1 MGVNCEYCVKRV
13 MVVLCLELWKCYV
26 RNYRNWQ
33 IHVKYYY
40 LCLNF
45 DLCKCSK
52 ELILQYG
59 SFLSCFRYH
68 GSRKIFSEN
77 LMGCFLYKY
86 HLHLKLSKSR
96 TDDIVASPSIFRGQ
110 QVCSCSCALPDCVVV
125 HSFSSRARA
134 SSSLAALHCTR
145 PLPGLAWSCCSALCS
160 VKLCCSFSVV

>member
-1 MGVNCEYCVKRV
+1 MNMLRINET
-13 MVVLCLELWKCYV
+13 
-26 RNYRNWQ
+26 Q
-33 IHVKYYY
+33 
-40 LCLNF
+40 
-45 DLCKCSK
+45 
-52 ELILQYG
+52 
-59 SFLSCFRYH
+59 
-68 GSRKIFSEN
+68 N

-160 VKLCCSFSVV
+160 VKLCCSFSVVWDVQCRGQWSVSSGQRWTLWTAWQWSNPSPAEVGENCVALLQLTHNNMMRS